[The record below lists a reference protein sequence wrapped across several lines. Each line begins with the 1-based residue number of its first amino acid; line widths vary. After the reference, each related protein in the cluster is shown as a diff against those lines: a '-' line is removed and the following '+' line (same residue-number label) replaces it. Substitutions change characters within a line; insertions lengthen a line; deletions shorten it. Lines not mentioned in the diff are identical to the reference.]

1 MMGSIIDINSIKN
14 KKRYKRYIEDID
26 QILQILSTSQK
37 ALSFFK
43 HYIPAQEIISVI
55 ETNKTFLELNRKKY
69 EKELSKIEK

>member
-26 QILQILSTSQK
+26 QILHILSTSQK